1 MERRLLYRGGRWKLQ
16 FNKRYDVTMAKPNQ
30 LFEITC
36 PCCDAILKV
45 DPVTRAV
52 ISHHQP
58 EKPSMIEDLQAAVQ
72 KLKGEAGRREEAFQ
86 KSFEQHKSHGKVL
99 ETKFE
104 ELLRQAKESPDQ
116 GPPKREF
123 DLD

>member
-1 MERRLLYRGGRWKLQ
+1 
-16 FNKRYDVTMAKPNQ
+16 MAKVRG

-36 PCCDAILKV
+36 PCCDTVLKI
-45 DPVTRAV
+45 DPETETV
-52 ISHHQP
+52 IAHQQP
-58 EKPSMIEDLQAAVQ
+58 EKRAAIDDLSVAVQ

-86 KSFEQHKSHGKVL
+86 KSFAQQKKHGKVL
-99 ETKFE
+99 ETKFD
-104 ELLRQAKESPDQ
+104 ELLRQAKEDPDQ

>member
-1 MERRLLYRGGRWKLQ
+1 
-16 FNKRYDVTMAKPNQ
+16 MAKVSA

-36 PCCDAILKV
+36 PCCNSLLKI
-45 DPVTRAV
+45 DPETRAV
-52 ISHHQP
+52 ISHKQV
-58 EKPSMIEDLQAAVQ
+58 EKRSVIDDLSVAVQ

-86 KSFEQHKSHGKVL
+86 KSFAEQKQHGKVL
-99 ETKFE
+99 ETKFD
-104 ELLRQAKESPDQ
+104 ELLRQAKEDPDQ